1 MSTPQN
7 RKDIMTQAQT
17 IKAKYES
24 DLLARRGV
32 TGVGVGFRQKG
43 GVFTEEVVI
52 VVMVNK
58 KLAQDDLDED
68 DRLPTELEGVS
79 VDVQEVG
86 RIDRK

>member
-7 RKDIMTQAQT
+7 RKDRMKQAQA
-17 IKAKYES
+17 IKAKYEA
-24 DLLARRGV
+24 DLLAWRGV

-43 GVFTEEVVI
+43 GVFTEAVVI

-68 DRLPTELEGVS
+68 DRLPTELDGVL